1 MSHAP
6 SALESS
12 LPAILA
18 FTRAF
23 EHESF
28 TRAAKSLGL
37 TQAAISRA
45 VGRLEESLGVMLFR
59 RTTRALQPTAE
70 GRAYYAKCSAALV
83 LLEEA
88 QRDVQRGASEV
99 RGLVRLSLPITLGLH
114 VLLPRLGELR
124 EKLPGVELEI
134 HVTNQNVDFVH
145 DGADL
150 AVRMGTLKDA
160 SLVARKLGDFSVGVF
175 ASKDYLAAR
184 GPLKRVEDLAHHD
197 CMTFIMPRTGRVLPW
212 IFGSPNVEVTPS
224 STLRCVEDPRA
235 GVVLAKAGLG
245 LFQTYHFLVQEE
257 LSSGAL
263 VEVLKTRGGRTRPFS
278 LIRPRTAVTSRAVRA
293 MADLIVESASN
304 ALFHKAKG
312 AR

>member
-1 MSHAP
+1 MTRAFASE
-6 SALESS
+6 ESS
-12 LPAILA
+12 LPGLLA
-18 FTRAF
+18 FTRAL
-23 EHESF
+23 EHGSF

-45 VGRLEESLGVMLFR
+45 VQRLEESLGVMLFR
-59 RTTRALQPTAE
+59 RSTRALQPTAE
-70 GRAYYAKCSAALV
+70 GRAYYTKCRAALL

-88 QRDVQRGASEV
+88 RHDVQSGASEV

-114 VLLPRLGELR
+114 VLLPRLEALR
-124 EKLPGVELEI
+124 EKLPEVELEI

-175 ASKDYLAAR
+175 ASKEYLAAR
-184 GPLKRVEDLAHHD
+184 GPLKRLDDLLAHD
-197 CMTFIMPRTGRVLPW
+197 CMTFIMPSTGRVLPW
-212 IFGSPNVEVTPS
+212 IFAAPNAEVTPRS
-224 STLRCVEDPRA
+224 SLRCVEDPRA

-245 LFQTYHFLVQEE
+245 LFQTYHFMVQDE
-257 LSSGAL
+257 LRSGAL
-263 VEVLKTRGGRTRPFS
+263 VEVLKARSGRTRPFS

-293 MADLIVESASN
+293 VAEMIIEA
-304 ALFHKAKG
+304 
-312 AR
+312 ARAELPERARVGR